1 MGGST
6 GAVWPVRVH
15 SALPVPGAPADVKW
29 QPGPSFRH
37 RAEGVATEQYAMG
50 CDTVL
55 PGDGIVACM
64 ARRKQRDRWVTGWQR
79 HAAAKAS

>member
-55 PGDGIVACM
+55 YGRVM
-64 ARRKQRDRWVTGWQR
+64 ALWPAWLEGSNVTGG
-79 HAAAKAS
+79 